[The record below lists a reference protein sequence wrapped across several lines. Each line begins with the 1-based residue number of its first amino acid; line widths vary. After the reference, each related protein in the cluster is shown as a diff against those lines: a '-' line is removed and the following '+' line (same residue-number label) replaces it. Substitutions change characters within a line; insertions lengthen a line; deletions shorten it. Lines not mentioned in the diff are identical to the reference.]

1 MVANKVD
8 VLLVGGGV
16 MSATLG
22 TLLNKLDPTLKL
34 TMVERLDKV
43 ANESTDGWNNAGTG
57 HAGNCEL
64 NYTPQNA
71 QGEVEIERALAINSE
86 FEESL
91 QFWSALVDSGDLPA
105 PTHFIHPTPH
115 ISFVW
120 GEDNVKFLRQRWEKL
135 AAHHLFADMEYSE
148 DPAVLKEWM
157 PLVMNGRDANEAVAA
172 TRITYGSDVDYGSL
186 TRNLVA
192 SLQQKDVFTL
202 DVNQEVISLDQQAD
216 KTWTVKLKHTKTGK
230 KQLINA
236 GFVFLGAGGGA
247 LPLLQKSGIPES
259 KGYGGFPVSGQWLVC
274 EEEAIVNQHYA
285 KVYGKAAIGAP
296 PMSVPHL
303 DTRIING
310 KPALLFGPFAGFTTK
325 FLKAGSSMDLMKSVR
340 ANNLL
345 PMVEVGMHNMDLT
358 RYLIS
363 EVMQSHDQ
371 RIDSLRNYFPEV
383 DGKMWR
389 LAQAGQ
395 RVQIIKKD
403 KAGHGK
409 LEFGTELVASADHT
423 LAALLGASPG
433 ASVAVHAMIGV
444 LERCFS
450 ARLGD
455 GWQSRLKAF
464 VPSYGESLKDDA
476 DLLNRIR
483 PQNQRKLGLVGE

>member
-22 TLLNKLDPTLKL
+22 TLLNKLDPALKL
-34 TMVERLDKV
+34 TMVERLDQV
-43 ANESTDGWNNAGTG
+43 AHESTDGWNNAGTG

-64 NYTPQNA
+64 NYTPQNE
-71 QGEVEIERALAINSE
+71 QGEVEIPRALTINAQ

-91 QFWSALVDSGDLPA
+91 QFWSSLIESGDLPA
-105 PTHFIHPTPH
+105 PTNFIHPTPH

-120 GEDNVKFLRQRWEKL
+120 GADNVKFLRQRWEKL
-135 AAHHLFADMEYSE
+135 SAHHLFAEMEYSE
-148 DPAVLKEWM
+148 DPAVLTEWM
-157 PLVMNGRDANEAVAA
+157 PLVMNGRKTDEPVAA
-172 TRITYGSDVDYGSL
+172 TRVAFGSDVDYGSL

-192 SLQQKDVFTL
+192 SLEKKEAFEL
-202 DVNQEVISLDQQAD
+202 NVNQEVVSLVQQKD
-216 KTWTVKLKHTKTGK
+216 KTWNVKLKNIKTGEK
-230 KQLINA
+230 SVVNA
-236 GFVFLGAGGGA
+236 NFVFLGAGGGA

-274 EEEAIVNQHYA
+274 EEEAIVKQHYA

-325 FLKAGSSMDLMKSVR
+325 FLKAGSAMDLMKSVR
-340 ANNLL
+340 VNNLL
-345 PMVEVGMHNMDLT
+345 PMVEVSMHNMDLT

-371 RIDSLRNYFPEV
+371 RVDSLRNYFPEV
-383 DGKMWR
+383 DGKLWH

-403 KAGHGK
+403 EKGHGK
-409 LEFGTELVASADHT
+409 LEFGTELVASQDST

-450 ARLGD
+450 ARLGE
-455 GWQSRLKAF
+455 GWQARLKEL
-464 VPSYGESLKDDA
+464 VPSYGESLIEDA
-476 DLLNRIR
+476 ALLDRIR
-483 PQNQRKLGLVGE
+483 PQNLRKLGLVSE